1 MKKNNLLKTVLLL
14 VFTILFL
21 WSCRQESLY
30 TDTKNNNNQKV
41 HNKISLNTFKQETKV
56 SKIEEFTV
64 LKNSKSNGKDAGT
77 TSTFIIDSTSIYK
90 LAVNNNFTTYSFRA
104 YNIFE
109 SPNVL
114 YNLVYHIK
122 DGKTGYRIFKMEK
135 DSAIP
140 VYDSEIGAITI
151 KKSSSKS
158 ISKTA
163 GCTESIKIYIWDCK
177 NGHDWEHCDHCKD
190 CYDVS
195 YYDVTYDCSGGLSG
209 GSGTSTG
216 TPPSNNAPQCG
227 ESNAGYS
234 GVMLDPSGYYFDP
247 NEPLSIDAEKLR
259 ASYAYNFWNQLDQNH
274 QLWVYNGNIDTYRFI
289 LENYLNNYSTTN
301 NTNNLNFANWGI
313 DFFTQNP
320 TTSLEQFQN
329 WFVEGQLDYTNAE
342 EVMFASNLSKVM
354 NDINT
359 YQANDTLSQLNTNWP
374 NWNKITETMKTLVKT
389 SAPLAVK
396 FGKVLFKTLSPLN
409 QNDYSRNFINGHID
423 AMRYSIDALGVIN
436 YNTNTMQWKDIV
448 LCWLFELGNFPINNS
463 TGLGTM
469 PTLGFSGTDY
479 VISGNP
485 NNNMRHL
492 SNHKLVNGIPDKNSI
507 MFLRNIVIER
517 IKQNNLSTVN
527 GEWVF
532 GTDATVDTIIKQ
544 DMMQFCLG
552 SYNTDVYIRA
562 LGNSQY
568 ELTFIV
574 KNKTGWQSGTR
585 GLNDYNNDPTNDS
598 SLGDKP
604 RGVGIHLGGTIGE
617 TFGWKETI
625 TVR

>member
-329 WFVEGQLDYTNAE
+329 WFMGESEGQDGEYDLASEIAFQQQQFQKHSLPSMTSYENAFPSNPNATYPNYYRDAAPNYEVYNNYVGGRLKQLFNQNGGNIIGNPYRNACAVRQSFTHNKLGIMIPFQHNDHKGDY
-342 EVMFASNLSKVM
+342 
-354 NDINT
+354 
-359 YQANDTLSQLNTNWP
+359 
-374 NWNKITETMKTLVKT
+374 NWNYILTASKM
-389 SAPLAVK
+389 
-396 FGKVLFKTLSPLN
+396 
-409 QNDYSRNFINGHID
+409 
-423 AMRYSIDALGVIN
+423 GVF
-436 YNTNTMQWKDIV
+436 
-448 LCWLFELGNFPINNS
+448 LE
-463 TGLGTM
+463 GTYGP
-469 PTLGFSGTDY
+469 PT
-479 VISGNP
+479 
-485 NNNMRHL
+485 
-492 SNHKLVNGIPDKNSI
+492 HKLI
-507 MFLRNIVIER
+507 
-517 IKQNNLSTVN
+517 
-527 GEWVF
+527 
-532 GTDATVDTIIKQ
+532 GTDANDLKKIGDFLK
-544 DMMQFCLG
+544 G
-552 SYNTDVYIRA
+552 
-562 LGNSQY
+562 
-568 ELTFIV
+568 
-574 KNKTGWQSGTR
+574 KTGIY
-585 GLNDYNNDPTNDS
+585 LVINNDPSKNTGAGYTGHTDMIKNGYVSGGANVTNS
-598 SLGDKP
+598 SGQIV
-604 RGVGIHLGGTIGE
+604 RGGIKYIYIWEL
-617 TFGWKETI
+617 K
-625 TVR
+625 

>member
-64 LKNSKSNGKDAGT
+64 LKNSKSNGKDAGA

-90 LAVNNNFTTYSFRA
+90 LAVNNNLSTYSFRA

-329 WFVEGQLDYTNAE
+329 WFVEGDQDFNRDLLKMIVENNHKIPQYTSSDFPGMNNGMPYNWWNDENYLNNMSLGFNNINLTKEEKKMCALFPLAAVMIFSNKDIALNEASSTFPNQIPHNNKADAFRHAFFNA
-342 EVMFASNLSKVM
+342 
-354 NDINT
+354 
-359 YQANDTLSQLNTNWP
+359 LNTRDVYSQFSTRGTFTFAKNIVRMFGIAHESEVP
-374 NWNKITETMKTLVKT
+374 QELLLEKAMDLYNNEGGIEVCSTCNPLTNPTNLVKGYVL
-389 SAPLAVK
+389 SLLNE
-396 FGKVLFKTLSPLN
+396 GKLVHIWPLN
-409 QNDYSRNFINGHID
+409 NDQTIRPD
-423 AMRYSIDALGVIN
+423 
-436 YNTNTMQWKDIV
+436 
-448 LCWLFELGNFPINNS
+448 
-463 TGLGTM
+463 
-469 PTLGFSGTDY
+469 
-479 VISGNP
+479 
-485 NNNMRHL
+485 
-492 SNHKLVNGIPDKNSI
+492 SNI
-507 MFLRNIVIER
+507 
-517 IKQNNLSTVN
+517 
-527 GEWVF
+527 
-532 GTDATVDTIIKQ
+532 
-544 DMMQFCLG
+544 
-552 SYNTDVYIRA
+552 Y
-562 LGNSQY
+562 
-568 ELTFIV
+568 
-574 KNKTGWQSGTR
+574 
-585 GLNDYNNDPTNDS
+585 PTNQ
-598 SLGDKP
+598 
-604 RGVGIHLGGTIGE
+604 H
-617 TFGWKETI
+617 
-625 TVR
+625 

>member
-64 LKNSKSNGKDAGT
+64 LKNSKSNGKDAGA

-90 LAVNNNFTTYSFRA
+90 LAVNNNLSTYSFRA

-259 ASYAYNFWNQLDQNH
+259 ASYAYNFWNQLDYSY
-274 QLWVYNGNIDTYRFI
+274 QLWVYNGNIDTYQFI
-289 LENYLNNYSTTN
+289 LENYLNHYSTTN
-301 NTNNLNFANWGI
+301 NTNNLKFANWGI

-329 WFVEGQLDYTNAE
+329 WFSLNKSIDADLVSELKNLDSYKFTEYIQINKDLDSFDLYLQDPSYNPLDSPWLKKAREYAQKLEDWSKYLGPKAKAKAREMIDKSFIYALNKTAKELFENVENLNETQKQSYFQTDGKKGVAILLYEFANGLGKDRRDFSFDYNITQQFLQGKVTGDIRND
-342 EVMFASNLSKVM
+342 FLNNLSK
-354 NDINT
+354 NGLT
-359 YQANDTLSQLNTNWP
+359 YNQFIKNGNMIKGGYAFSPDHTTVEDSFSKHYNANWVQFFIGGANAEYYPTNENGWIRVVI
-374 NWNKITETMKTLVKT
+374 WNQTT
-389 SAPLAVK
+389 
-396 FGKVLFKTLSPLN
+396 
-409 QNDYSRNFINGHID
+409 RNSLMLHQGD
-423 AMRYSIDALGVIN
+423 N
-436 YNTNTMQWKDIV
+436 YERD
-448 LCWLFELGNFPINNS
+448 G
-463 TGLGTM
+463 
-469 PTLGFSGTDY
+469 
-479 VISGNP
+479 SGNNLP
-485 NNNMRHL
+485 L
-492 SNHKLVNGIPDKNSI
+492 ST
-507 MFLRNIVIER
+507 
-517 IKQNNLSTVN
+517 IKQY
-527 GEWVF
+527 F
-532 GTDATVDTIIKQ
+532 
-544 DMMQFCLG
+544 
-552 SYNTDVYIRA
+552 
-562 LGNSQY
+562 
-568 ELTFIV
+568 TFKLQI
-574 KNKTGWQSGTR
+574 
-585 GLNDYNNDPTNDS
+585 
-598 SLGDKP
+598 
-604 RGVGIHLGGTIGE
+604 
-617 TFGWKETI
+617 F
-625 TVR
+625 